1 MGENMATVVDVA
13 ELAGVSV
20 ATVSRVIR
28 DSNKVSDDK
37 REKVMNA
44 IEELGYK
51 MDPNSTGSCLLYTSD
66 AADE

>member
-1 MGENMATVVDVA
+1 MATVVDVA

-51 MDPNSTGSCLLYTSD
+51 MDPNSTGRLRKKIFR
-66 AADE
+66 